1 MTELSKNSIVSLVG
15 GETATIIKELGRGG
29 QGIVYL
35 VEVCGEKKALKWYLN
50 APDDKFYR
58 NLAQNIASRAPSDA
72 FLWPEYLTE
81 KQQGSYGYI
90 MKLRPQNYYEFG
102 NFLLA
107 KVSFKSFT
115 AMLSAAMKI
124 CDGFMMLHRFGY
136 SYQDLN
142 DGNFF
147 IDPQT
152 GDVLICDNDNVMP
165 QGEKSGIM
173 GKARYMAPEIVA
185 GGIPNKYSDRFSL
198 SVILFMLFY
207 ANHPFE
213 GAKVV
218 ACPCMTEAFEKK
230 FYGSEALFIYDPTDK
245 SNLPVRGI
253 HQNVIR
259 RWPVFP
265 QMLRDAFIEEFSKE
279 KLQDPSTRMIE
290 QNWKKIISSVRDSL
304 VVCQHCAE
312 ETFVN
317 VSDST
322 DKCMNCGKDV
332 DLSKRLV
339 INNRSLPLTQNT
351 YIYIDE
357 DNTPDGV
364 VTTDSNGFMLIKNI
378 STETWTVETP
388 SGKIKTVAPN
398 EILPV
403 KEGLKITFRVHTVPY
418 KAEIKFMSNNYSSMI
433 VTSSLLP
440 IWINPPGAE
449 SNSLKALSGKLS
461 HVVKSQSCI
470 AFMN

>member
-15 GETATIIKELGRGG
+15 GGTATIIKELGRGG

-58 NLAQNIASRAPSDA
+58 NLEHNIASGAPSDA

-115 AMLSAAMKI
+115 AMLSAAMRI

-185 GGIPNKYSDRFSL
+185 GGIPDKYSDRFSL

-218 ACPCMTEAFEKK
+218 ACPCMTESFEKR

-259 RWPVFP
+259 RWPAFP
-265 QMLRDAFIEEFSKE
+265 QILRDTFIEEFSKE
-279 KLQDPSTRMIE
+279 KLQNPSSRMIE
-290 QNWKKIISSVRDSL
+290 QNWKKIISTIRDSL
-304 VVCQHCAE
+304 VVCNHCAE

-317 VSDST
+317 ISNTT

-339 INNRSLPLTQNT
+339 IKNRSLPLINKTS
-351 YIYIDE
+351 IYIDE

-364 VTTDSNGFMLIKNI
+364 VTTDSNGFMLIKNV

-418 KAEIKFMSNNYSSMI
+418 KAEIKVMSNN
-433 VTSSLLP
+433 
-440 IWINPPGAE
+440 
-449 SNSLKALSGKLS
+449 
-461 HVVKSQSCI
+461 
-470 AFMN
+470 

>member
-1 MTELSKNSIVSLVG
+1 MAELGKNTQISLVG
-15 GETATIIKELGRGG
+15 GETATVIKELGRGG

-58 NLAQNIASRAPSDA
+58 NLDHNIVSGAPSEA

-81 KQQGSYGYI
+81 KQNGSYGYI

-107 KVSFKSFT
+107 KITFKSFT

-124 CDGFMMLHRFGY
+124 CNGFMMLHRFGY

-185 GGIPNKYSDRFSL
+185 GGIPDKYSDRFSL

-207 ANHPFE
+207 GNHPFE

-218 ACPCMTEAFEKK
+218 ACPCMTESFEKR
-230 FYGSEALFIYDPTDK
+230 FYGSEALFIYDPNDK

-265 QMLRDAFIEEFSKE
+265 KLLHDTFTTEFSQE
-279 KLQDPSTRMIE
+279 KLKTPNSRMIE
-290 QNWKKIISSVRDSL
+290 QNWEKVISQVRDSL
-304 VVCQHCAE
+304 VVCPHCGE
-312 ETFVN
+312 ETF
-317 VSDST
+317 T
-322 DKCMNCGKDV
+322 DVGLASCKCMNCGAEI
-332 DLSKRLV
+332 DLSRRLV
-339 INNRSLPLTQNT
+339 FSNRSLPLTNKT
-351 YIYIDE
+351 AIYLDNDNKPDGMVIV
-357 DNTPDGV
+357 DNT
-364 VTTDSNGFMLIKNI
+364 GFPLIKNV
-378 STETWTVETP
+378 SSETWTVETP
-388 SGKIKTVAPN
+388 SGKIKIVNPQ
-398 EILPV
+398 EIIPI
-403 KEGLKITFRVHTVPY
+403 KKGLKISFRVHTTPY
-418 KAEIKFMSNNYSSMI
+418 KGEVLFMSNN
-433 VTSSLLP
+433 
-440 IWINPPGAE
+440 
-449 SNSLKALSGKLS
+449 
-461 HVVKSQSCI
+461 
-470 AFMN
+470 

>member
-1 MTELSKNSIVSLVG
+1 MIELSKNSIVSLVG
-15 GETATIIKELGRGG
+15 GGTATIIKELGRGG

-58 NLAQNIASRAPSDA
+58 NLDQNIASGAPSDA

-81 KQQGSYGYI
+81 KQHGSYGYI

-185 GGIPNKYSDRFSL
+185 GGIPDKYSDRFSL

-403 KEGLKITFRVHTVPY
+403 KEGLKITFRVHTMPY
-418 KAEIKFMSNNYSSMI
+418 KAEIKFMSNN
-433 VTSSLLP
+433 
-440 IWINPPGAE
+440 
-449 SNSLKALSGKLS
+449 
-461 HVVKSQSCI
+461 
-470 AFMN
+470 

>member
-1 MTELSKNSIVSLVG
+1 MKELSKNSIVSLVG
-15 GETATIIKELGRGG
+15 GGTATIIKELGRGG

-58 NLAQNIASRAPSDA
+58 NLQQNIASGAPSAA
-72 FLWPEYLTE
+72 FLWPEFLTE

-124 CDGFMMLHRFGY
+124 CNGFMMLHRFGY

-185 GGIPNKYSDRFSL
+185 GGIPDKYSDRFSL

-218 ACPCMTEAFEKK
+218 ACPCMTESFEKR

-265 QMLRDAFIEEFSKE
+265 QLLRDTFIEEFSQE
-279 KLQDPSTRMIE
+279 KLKDPSTRMIE
-290 QNWKKIISSVRDSL
+290 QNWEKVISSVRDSL
-304 VVCQHCAE
+304 VVCNHCSE
-312 ETFVN
+312 ETFVDT
-317 VSDST
+317 SKIKDRCI
-322 DKCMNCGKDV
+322 DCGNDV
-332 DLSKRLV
+332 DLAKRLI
-339 INNRSLPLTQNT
+339 INNRSLPLTNNT
-351 YIYIDE
+351 NIYIDN

-364 VTTDSNGFMLIKNI
+364 VTTDANGFMLIKNI

-388 SGKIKTVAPN
+388 SGKVKTVAPQ

-418 KAEIKFMSNNYSSMI
+418 KAEIKFMSNN
-433 VTSSLLP
+433 
-440 IWINPPGAE
+440 
-449 SNSLKALSGKLS
+449 
-461 HVVKSQSCI
+461 
-470 AFMN
+470 

>member
-15 GETATIIKELGRGG
+15 GGTATIVKELGRGG

-58 NLAQNIASRAPSDA
+58 NLEHNIASGAPSDA

-115 AMLSAAMKI
+115 AMLSAAMRI

-147 IDPQT
+147 IGPQT

-185 GGIPNKYSDRFSL
+185 GGIPDKYSDRFSL

-218 ACPCMTEAFEKK
+218 ACPCMTESFEKR

-259 RWPVFP
+259 RWPAFP
-265 QMLRDAFIEEFSKE
+265 QILRDTFIEEFSKE
-279 KLQDPSTRMIE
+279 KLQNPSSRMIE
-290 QNWKKIISSVRDSL
+290 QNWKKIISTIRDSL
-304 VVCQHCAE
+304 VVCHHCAE

-317 VSDST
+317 ISNTT

-339 INNRSLPLTQNT
+339 IKNRSLPLINKTS
-351 YIYIDE
+351 IYIDE

-364 VTTDSNGFMLIKNI
+364 VTTDSNGFMLIKNV

-418 KAEIKFMSNNYSSMI
+418 KAEIKVMSNN
-433 VTSSLLP
+433 
-440 IWINPPGAE
+440 
-449 SNSLKALSGKLS
+449 
-461 HVVKSQSCI
+461 
-470 AFMN
+470 

>member
-15 GETATIIKELGRGG
+15 GGTATIVKELGRGG

-58 NLAQNIASRAPSDA
+58 NLEHNIASGAPSDA

-115 AMLSAAMKI
+115 AMLSAAMRI

-185 GGIPNKYSDRFSL
+185 GGIPDKYSDRFSL

-218 ACPCMTEAFEKK
+218 ACPCMTESFEKR

-259 RWPVFP
+259 RWPAFP
-265 QMLRDAFIEEFSKE
+265 QILRDTFIEEFSKE
-279 KLQDPSTRMIE
+279 KLQNPSSRMIE
-290 QNWKKIISSVRDSL
+290 QNWKKIISTIRDSL
-304 VVCQHCAE
+304 VVCHHCAE

-317 VSDST
+317 IPNTT

-339 INNRSLPLTQNT
+339 IKNRSLPLINKTS
-351 YIYIDE
+351 IYIDE

-364 VTTDSNGFMLIKNI
+364 VTTDSNGFMLIKNV

-418 KAEIKFMSNNYSSMI
+418 KAEIKVMSNN
-433 VTSSLLP
+433 
-440 IWINPPGAE
+440 
-449 SNSLKALSGKLS
+449 
-461 HVVKSQSCI
+461 
-470 AFMN
+470 

>member
-1 MTELSKNSIVSLVG
+1 MTELSKDSIVSLVG
-15 GETATIIKELGRGG
+15 GGTATIVKELGRGG

-58 NLAQNIASRAPSDA
+58 NLEHNIASGAPSDA

-81 KQQGSYGYI
+81 KQHGSYGYI

-115 AMLSAAMKI
+115 AMLSAAMRI

-185 GGIPNKYSDRFSL
+185 GGIPDKYSDRFSL

-218 ACPCMTEAFEKK
+218 ACPCMTESFEKR
-230 FYGSEALFIYDPTDK
+230 FYGSEALFIYDPINK

-265 QMLRDAFIEEFSKE
+265 QLLRDTFIEEFSKE
-279 KLQDPSTRMIE
+279 KLQNPSSRMIE
-290 QNWKKIISSVRDSL
+290 QNWKKIISTVRDSL
-304 VVCQHCAE
+304 VVCRHCAE

-317 VSDST
+317 VSNTT

-339 INNRSLPLTQNT
+339 INNRSLPLINKTA
-351 YIYIDE
+351 IYIDE

-364 VTTDSNGFMLIKNI
+364 VTTDSNGFMLIKNV

-418 KAEIKFMSNNYSSMI
+418 KAEIKVMSNN
-433 VTSSLLP
+433 
-440 IWINPPGAE
+440 
-449 SNSLKALSGKLS
+449 
-461 HVVKSQSCI
+461 
-470 AFMN
+470 

>member
-15 GETATIIKELGRGG
+15 GGTATIVKELGRGG

-58 NLAQNIASRAPSDA
+58 NLEHNIVSGAPSDA

-185 GGIPNKYSDRFSL
+185 GGIPDKYSDRFSL
-198 SVILFMLFY
+198 SVILFMLFF

-218 ACPCMTEAFEKK
+218 ACPCMTESYEKK
-230 FYGSEALFIYDPTDK
+230 IYGSEALFIYDPTDK

-265 QMLRDAFIEEFSKE
+265 QILRGTFVEEFSKE
-279 KLQDPSTRMIE
+279 KLQNPSTRMIE

-304 VVCQHCAE
+304 VVCRYCRE

-317 VSDST
+317 ILNST
-322 DKCMNCGKDV
+322 DKCMNCGKDI

-339 INNRSLPLTQNT
+339 INNRSLPLTNDT
-351 YIYIDE
+351 AIYIDE

-388 SGKIKTVAPN
+388 SGKIKTVAHN

-403 KEGLKITFRVHTVPY
+403 KEGLKITFRAHTVPY
-418 KAEIKFMSNNYSSMI
+418 KAEIKVMSN
-433 VTSSLLP
+433 
-440 IWINPPGAE
+440 
-449 SNSLKALSGKLS
+449 K
-461 HVVKSQSCI
+461 
-470 AFMN
+470 